1 MTNEEKMRVAIEV
14 AGESLKNGE
23 LPVGA
28 VIFRGD
34 EIVAKA
40 CSSGEDS
47 AKYLRHAEMKAL
59 WEADSMGYSY
69 SERCE
74 MQLFVTMEPCMMC
87 LGAAASFYIGEI
99 FYAHESPI
107 DGAVKFAKEYWRP
120 DNKEILT
127 YKLPKCYGGLLREE
141 SRELL
146 RQYVVMKKEGSLVD
160 FCNTLLSL

>member
-14 AGESLKNGE
+14 AKESLINGE

-34 EIVAKA
+34 VLVAKA
-40 CSSGEDS
+40 NSSGEGS

-59 WEADSMGYSY
+59 WKADSVGYSY
-69 SERCE
+69 AERCE

-87 LGAAASFYIGEI
+87 LGAATSFYISEI

-107 DGAVKFAKEYWRP
+107 DGAVKFAQEYWRP
-120 DNKEILT
+120 DNKDIPQ
-127 YKLPKCYGGLLREE
+127 YKLPQCHGGLLREE

-146 RQYVVMKKEGSLVD
+146 RQYVAMKKDGSLVD

>member
-1 MTNEEKMRVAIEV
+1 MTSEEKMRIAIET
-14 AGESLKNGE
+14 AKESLKSGE

-28 VIFRGD
+28 VIFCGD

-40 CSSGEDS
+40 NSSGEDS

-59 WEADSMGYSY
+59 WAADSVGYSY
-69 SERCE
+69 AERHE

-87 LGAAASFYIGEI
+87 LGAATSFYISEI

-107 DGAVKFAKEYWRP
+107 DGAVKFAEEYWRP
-120 DNKEILT
+120 DNKEIPR
-127 YKLPKCYGGLLREE
+127 YKLPKCHGGLLREE

-146 RQYVVMKKEGSLVD
+146 RQYVAIKKKGSLVD

>member
-1 MTNEEKMRVAIEV
+1 MTNEEKMRIAIE
-14 AGESLKNGE
+14 AAEESLKNGE

-28 VIFRGD
+28 VIFLGD
-34 EIVAKA
+34 EIVARA

-59 WEADSMGYSY
+59 WEADELGYKY
-69 SERCE
+69 PDRCK

-87 LGAAASFYIGEI
+87 LGAATSFYISEI
-99 FYAHESPI
+99 YYAHESPI
-107 DGAVKFAKEYWRP
+107 DGAVKFAEEYWRP
-120 DNKEILT
+120 DNKEIPQ

-146 RQYVVMKKEGSLVD
+146 RKYVAMKKEGCLVD

>member
-1 MTNEEKMRVAIEV
+1 MTNEDKMRVAIEV
-14 AGESLKNGE
+14 AKESLKNGE

-28 VIFRGD
+28 VIFLGD

-40 CSSGEDS
+40 SSSGESS

-59 WEADSMGYSY
+59 WKADSLGYSY
-69 SERCE
+69 SKRIK

-87 LGAAASFYIGEI
+87 LGAATSFYIGEI
-99 FYAHESPI
+99 FYAQESPI
-107 DGAVKFAKEYWRP
+107 DGAVKFAEKYWRP
-120 DNKEILT
+120 KTREIPQ
-127 YKLPKCYGGLLREE
+127 YKLPQCHGGLLRDE

-146 RQYVVMKKEGSLVD
+146 RQYVAMKEKGSLVD

>member
-59 WEADSMGYSY
+59 WDADQISAIPFCPFDIFL
-69 SERCE
+69 CE
-74 MQLFVTMEPCMMC
+74 GLCKQKLVQL
-87 LGAAASFYIGEI
+87 
-99 FYAHESPI
+99 
-107 DGAVKFAKEYWRP
+107 
-120 DNKEILT
+120 
-127 YKLPKCYGGLLREE
+127 
-141 SRELL
+141 
-146 RQYVVMKKEGSLVD
+146 
-160 FCNTLLSL
+160 

>member
-1 MTNEEKMRVAIEV
+1 MTNEEKMRLAIAE
-14 AGESLKNGE
+14 AAKSLENGE

-28 VIFRGD
+28 VIFLGD

-59 WEADSMGYSY
+59 WEADSLGYPY
-69 SERCE
+69 AQRCQ

-87 LGAAASFYIGEI
+87 LGAATSFYISEVY
-99 FYAHESPI
+99 YAHESPI
-107 DGAVKFAKEYWRP
+107 DGAVKFAQEYWRP
-120 DNKEILT
+120 NNKEIPQ

-146 RQYVVMKKEGSLVD
+146 RQYVAMKKEGCLVD